1 MSNYFL
7 THVLTH
13 LFSFL
18 VSGLEMI
25 NCLYFLELSGL
36 CEASGYVL
44 ASMTSVQNID
54 FFLPK

>member
-44 ASMTSVQNID
+44 ASMTSVD
-54 FFLPK
+54 CYV